1 MSPFAD
7 ASTYAHFLFNAFD
20 TDHNG
25 SVSFEVRWVTEFLFF
40 FFKRSLFGEC
50 ELHQTFDLQPCK
62 WLNLAVEHNAAWE
75 SCVDFN
81 SSRDG
86 TNRRLIFMRGIYFLI
101 GTDELSSCQTMKLCW
116 LILKSIQ
123 LKSPEI
129 PNSQKRSQ
137 ANTSNLSYIY
147 LFMHFRA
154 LLICLSLKADVVF
167 FKQVLTHEISGNT
180 EYIYMT

>member
-1 MSPFAD
+1 MQLEWQQMFISLSCVLSAD

-25 SVSFEVRWVTEFLFF
+25 SVSFEVSWVTKFVDALLYRLI
-40 FFKRSLFGEC
+40 FKWWMWTSSNI
-50 ELHQTFDLQPCK
+50 
-62 WLNLAVEHNAAWE
+62 WSSAVQVADSGTAAFAAC

-101 GTDELSSCQTMKLCW
+101 GTEELSLCQTMKLCW

-123 LKSPEI
+123 LKSPGI
-129 PNSQKRSQ
+129 LHSQKKSQ
-137 ANTSNLSYIY
+137 ANTSN
-147 LFMHFRA
+147 
-154 LLICLSLKADVVF
+154 
-167 FKQVLTHEISGNT
+167 
-180 EYIYMT
+180 